1 MSKGSIF
8 LQISSAIGAVRCIN
22 IPLPPESRLCVPLV
36 TITFKTW
43 VFLNFAMERP
53 SRFAS
58 LERSESQNSRMDT
71 GPMLRSLR
79 LVNPFETTQDR
90 VTQDRVTQDRP
101 QPIERKVINRATRS
115 TPVCAACGSDD
126 IISHATAQW
135 SNEAQEWQLANTFNQ
150 PAHCNTCNHDGNL
163 VWLTLN

>member
-1 MSKGSIF
+1 MYRF
-8 LQISSAIGAVRCIN
+8 
-22 IPLPPESRLCVPLV
+22 LPPQSRLCVPLV

-58 LERSESQNSRMDT
+58 LEESESQSSRMDT
-71 GPMLRSLR
+71 GPMLRRLR

-90 VTQDRVTQDRP
+90 ITQDLVTQDRP
-101 QPIERKVINRATRS
+101 QPIERKVINRAARS
-115 TPVCAACGSDD
+115 TPVCDACGSDD
-126 IISHATAQW
+126 IICHATAQW

-150 PAHCNTCNHDGNL
+150 PAHCNTCQHDGNL

>member
-1 MSKGSIF
+1 MDRF
-8 LQISSAIGAVRCIN
+8 
-22 IPLPPESRLCVPLV
+22 LPPESRFCVPPV

-43 VFLNFAMERP
+43 VFRNLAMERP

-58 LERSESQNSRMDT
+58 FESSDSQNSQMDA
-71 GPMLRSLR
+71 GPMLRRVKLM
-79 LVNPFETTQDR
+79 NPFEIVQDR
-90 VTQDRVTQDRP
+90 ISQDRITQDRP
-101 QPIERKVINRATRS
+101 QPIERKVTNRAARS
-115 TPVCAACGSDD
+115 TPVCNACGSDD
-126 IISHATAQW
+126 IICHATAQW